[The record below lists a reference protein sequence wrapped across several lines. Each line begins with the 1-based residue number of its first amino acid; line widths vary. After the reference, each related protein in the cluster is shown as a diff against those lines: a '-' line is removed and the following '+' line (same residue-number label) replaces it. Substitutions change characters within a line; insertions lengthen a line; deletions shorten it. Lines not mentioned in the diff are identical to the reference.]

1 MRDQVLILNFDGS
14 YSAALASKLRA
25 EKISAKILPG
35 NTSAEQ
41 IMGEEALGVI
51 LSGGTKGEVPVD
63 LDGQLLR
70 SGIPVLALG
79 STVPAVTT
87 LLGGQVDEAL
97 PIDDVDTL
105 TFLPSR
111 ITEDLHESERMFGT
125 VHTLGLTD
133 DLEPLALYEDK
144 PIGLAHKTL
153 EIYAIGCQ
161 LEPNDPDMMSLLTQF
176 AINVCGCTRWWSED
190 SFISITRAQIQEKAG
205 DGRALCVMS
214 GGLDSGV
221 TALLAHRALGDQ
233 LTCVFVD
240 TGLLR
245 ENEVVEFSAYY
256 KSAGLNLEIINAE
269 DRVMEALAGLTKQSD
284 KANALRKTLQA
295 VLKETGERLEYSLL
309 IESKSSDYLFSNS
322 APSKA
327 ASVLAEGVDTI
338 APLADLFKEEIR
350 RVGEALGLP
359 QHMTAM
365 QPFPFTGLA
374 LRIIGECTKERL
386 NLLRWADAAFRQEIE
401 DAGLA
406 KRLWKY
412 FAMLH
417 EVPYQE
423 TEEDSLVVL
432 LRAVSVSHTG
442 SDLRALPARLPYDL
456 LERYTQR
463 ALKHSPLVKKVIW
476 DLTPA
481 HSLQEAEW
489 P

>member
-35 NTSAEQ
+35 STSAEQ
-41 IMGEEALGVI
+41 IMNEEALGVI
-51 LSGGTKGEVPVD
+51 LSGGTTGDVPVD

-79 STVPAVTT
+79 SAAPAVAA
-87 LLGGQVDEAL
+87 LLGGQVQESL
-97 PIDDVDTL
+97 PINDVDTL
-105 TFLPSR
+105 VFLPSR
-111 ITEDLHESERMFGT
+111 ITEDVHESERLFGT
-125 VHTLGLTD
+125 VHPLELTD
-133 DLEPLALYEDK
+133 DLEPRALYEDK
-144 PIGLAHKTL
+144 PIGLTHKTL

-161 LEPNDPDMMSLLTQF
+161 LEPNDPDMMRLITQF
-176 AINVCGCTRWWSED
+176 ALNVCGCTRWWSED

-205 DGRALCVMS
+205 ERKALCVMS

-233 LTCVFVD
+233 LTCLFVD

-245 ENEVVEFSAYY
+245 ENDVVSFAAYY
-256 KSAGLNLEIINAE
+256 KSAGLNLEIIDAE
-269 DRVMEALAGLTKQSD
+269 DQVMAALSGLTKQSD
-284 KANALRKTLQA
+284 KANALRKTLQS
-295 VLKETGERLEYSLL
+295 VLKEAGRRFHYSLL
-309 IESKSSDYLFSNS
+309 IESRSSDYLFSS
-322 APSKA
+322 SVPSKA
-327 ASVLAEGVDTI
+327 ASVLAEGVLTI
-338 APLADLFKEEIR
+338 APLEDLFKEEIR

-359 QHMTAM
+359 QQMTAM

-374 LRIIGECTKERL
+374 LRIIGECTRERL
-386 NLLRWADAAFRQEIE
+386 HLLRWADAAFRQEIE

-406 KRLWKY
+406 KRMWKY

-417 EVPYQE
+417 EVPYRE
-423 TEEDSLVVL
+423 TDQDSLVIV

-442 SDLRALPARLPYDL
+442 SDLRAIPARLPYDL

-463 ALKHSPLVKKVIW
+463 ALKHNPMIKKVIW
-476 DLTPA
+476 DLTPDL
-481 HSLQEAEW
+481 SLQEAEW